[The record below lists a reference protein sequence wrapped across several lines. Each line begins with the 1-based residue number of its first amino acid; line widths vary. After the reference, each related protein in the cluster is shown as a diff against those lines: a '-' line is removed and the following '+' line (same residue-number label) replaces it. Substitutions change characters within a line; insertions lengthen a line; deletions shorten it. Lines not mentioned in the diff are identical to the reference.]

1 MSLAPAEINIKN
13 HIIKYPDL
21 FQSRMDVLKFILV
34 RDPESCWG
42 QDGTIHSRNISREDT
57 PNAKISTDHL
67 GTVSPELAPI
77 YERFVTPQQV
87 YREIEAA
94 KYKVMEKHFDVLVKS
109 GLPTDKGFTSSDV
122 RLINQ
127 YSNIFQVPDNV
138 EASWLVA
145 VREVLQAAILSAREE
160 YLKHG
165 CDGSQVDHWVYPFIF
180 ETYQKLIAEQKRF
193 MPKLKISAE
202 TAEKLRQLKG
212 LLG

>member
-21 FQSRMDVLKFILV
+21 FQSRMDVLKFVLV

-42 QDGTIHSRNISREDT
+42 EDGTVYSRNISRDDT
-57 PNAKISTDHL
+57 PNAKISTDYL
-67 GTVSPELAPI
+67 GTNPPELAAI
-77 YERFVTPQQV
+77 YQKFVTPQQV
-87 YREIEAA
+87 YRELELA
-94 KYKVMEKHFDVLVKS
+94 KYQVMEKHFDILVKT
-109 GLPTDKGFTSSDV
+109 GLQTDKGFTSSDV
-122 RLINQ
+122 RSINE
-127 YSNIFQVPDNV
+127 YSKIFKVPDNV
-138 EASWLVA
+138 EASWLAA
-145 VREVLQAAILSAREE
+145 VREVLQSAIIATKEE

-180 ETYQKLIAEQKRF
+180 ETYQKLMAEQKRF
-193 MPKLKISAE
+193 MPKLNISPE